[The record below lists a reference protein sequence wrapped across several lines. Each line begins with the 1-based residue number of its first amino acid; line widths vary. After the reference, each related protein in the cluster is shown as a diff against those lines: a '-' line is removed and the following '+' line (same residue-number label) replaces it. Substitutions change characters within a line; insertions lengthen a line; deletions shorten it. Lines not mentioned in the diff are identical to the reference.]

1 MKLLLTSDG
10 FTTPEIAYE
19 FLELVGK
26 PASDIRL
33 GVVVPN
39 AIESE
44 IELYYYNLHMDI
56 FSQVGLIKQN
66 IQVIN
71 LGEKLIYKLLE
82 GMDAIFIC
90 GGNTYYILSKMR
102 QNGFNKYVRQYIERG
117 GVYIGES
124 AGSII
129 AGRNIEVTALCGD
142 INNICLEDLAG
153 LGFIDTAI
161 LPHFEEK
168 QSNEVKE
175 FKSRVNYPVVTL
187 SDSQA
192 MLIIDNEERI
202 IGS

>member
-1 MKLLLTSDG
+1 MKSLLTSDG
-10 FTTPEIAYE
+10 FTNPEIANK

-26 PASDIRL
+26 PASNIRL

-56 FSQVGLIKQN
+56 FSQVGLLKQN

-71 LGEKLIYKLLE
+71 LEEKLIYKLLE

-102 QNGFNKYVRQYIERG
+102 QFGFNKYVRQYIERG

-129 AGRNIEVTALCGD
+129 AGPNIEVTALCGD
-142 INNICLEDLAG
+142 INNICLEDLTG

-168 QSNEVKE
+168 QNNDVKE

-192 MLIIDNEERI
+192 MLIIDNKEKI

>member
-1 MKLLLTSDG
+1 MKSLLTSDG
-10 FTTPEIAYE
+10 FTNPEIANK

-26 PASDIRL
+26 PASNIRL

-102 QNGFNKYVRQYIERG
+102 QFGFNKYVRQYIERG

>member
-56 FSQVGLIKQN
+56 FSQVGLLKQN

-71 LGEKLIYKLLE
+71 LEEKLIYKLLE

-102 QNGFNKYVRQYIERG
+102 QFGFNKYVRQYIERG

-129 AGRNIEVTALCGD
+129 AGPNIEVTALCGD
-142 INNICLEDLAG
+142 INNICLEDLTG

-168 QSNEVKE
+168 QNNDVKE

-192 MLIIDNEERI
+192 MLIIDNKEKI